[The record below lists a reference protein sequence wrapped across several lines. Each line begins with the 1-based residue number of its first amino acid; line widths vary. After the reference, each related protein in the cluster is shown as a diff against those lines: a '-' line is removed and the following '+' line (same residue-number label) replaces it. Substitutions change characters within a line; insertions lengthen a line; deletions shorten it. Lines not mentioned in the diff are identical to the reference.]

1 MIAKGGSTHLEFAL
15 IKRIAI
21 VIPPLFVKIDI
32 FFKNPLVILNNM
44 HYNITFSILSRKIKG
59 KWVLGVCNY
68 TKFTPQNIALH
79 L

>member
-1 MIAKGGSTHLEFAL
+1 
-15 IKRIAI
+15 
-21 VIPPLFVKIDI
+21 
-32 FFKNPLVILNNM
+32 M
-44 HYNITFSILSRKIKG
+44 HYNITFSILARKIKG